1 MPYFVDIGGTP
12 ANESCAQLGQTPNF
26 DVLNQLEV
34 LAYKYAIIARY
45 GAPPPGCRL
54 TNLSNNHDFGRY
66 VSLVLHLENELDEAV
81 RDYAQTVEQGLGT
94 WLEAGFRAPVEYDDA
109 TPNVIQRDPVE
120 ILVSAF
126 HVTRPG
132 RDGRFP
138 IPDFE
143 TLHRNL
149 SAAFPDEAAIA
160 AARLTEAAT
169 A

>member
-12 ANESCAQLGQTPNF
+12 AEEPCAQLGQTPNF
-26 DVLNQLEV
+26 DVLNKLEV

-45 GAPPPGCRL
+45 GPPPPGCRL
-54 TNLSNNHDFGRY
+54 TGLSNRHDFGRY
-66 VSLVLHLENELDEAV
+66 VSLVLHVEDELDDTVREYAEAV
-81 RDYAQTVEQGLGT
+81 EDGLAT
-94 WLEAGFRAPVEYDDA
+94 WLDAGFRAPVEYDDA
-109 TPNVIQRDPVE
+109 TAITVQADPIE

-132 RDGRFP
+132 SDGRFP
-138 IPDFE
+138 VPDFE

-160 AARLTEAAT
+160 AARLTEAVSA
-169 A
+169 